1 MNKYKVGDKIVLT
14 VSDVNEKAYYSYY
27 VFNNNDLILWEP
39 STDKYAEPLSTYTE
53 PLETKIRRQ
62 AAEITRL
69 LKENKKLKEESRKLL
84 ETSLSRMTEIT
95 RLLAE
100 NEKLKKDLEYYH
112 TGTDICDMESA
123 RIAGQNEAWELARKI
138 ILPPSKGGMSSD
150 DYIAI
155 FGNCIS
161 ESYVMKNY
169 TYSEASAKV
178 AEWEE
183 GKDEI
188 KVGDIVKHNETEYTG
203 IVTRVS
209 ERMDKITIIFKDGS
223 SESYD
228 SSMFHKTGR
237 HIDIDRFLNQIGGE
251 E

>member
-1 MNKYKVGDKIVLT
+1 MSKYKVGDKIVLT
-14 VSDVNEKAYYSYY
+14 VSDVNERDYCPYYL
-27 VFNNNDLILWEP
+27 FNNNQLTLWK
-39 STDKYAEPLSTYTE
+39 SGTDKYSEPLSTYTE
-53 PLETKIRRQ
+53 PLEDKI
-62 AAEITRL
+62 
-69 LKENKKLKEESRKLL
+69 KKLMEEN
-84 ETSLSRMTEIT
+84 I
-95 RLLAE
+95 RLIAE
-100 NEKLKKDLEYYH
+100 NTKLKAKDDVLK
-112 TGTDICDMESA
+112 TSCDDYEEKVNDMCDTSRAE
-123 RIAGQNEAWELARKI
+123 GQDEAWELARKI

-237 HIDIDRFLNQIGGE
+237 HIDIDDFLNQIGGKE
-251 E
+251 K

>member
-1 MNKYKVGDKIVLT
+1 MSKYKVGDKVVLT
-14 VSDVNEKAYYSYY
+14 ISDVNEKVYYPHYE
-27 VFNNNDLILWEP
+27 FNNNFNLWEE
-39 STDKYAEPLSTYTE
+39 SIDKLVEPLSTYTE
-53 PLETKIRRQ
+53 PLEDKI
-62 AAEITRL
+62 
-69 LKENKKLKEESRKLL
+69 KKLMEEN
-84 ETSLSRMTEIT
+84 I
-95 RLLAE
+95 RLIAE
-100 NEKLKKDLEYYH
+100 NTKLKAKDDVLK
-112 TGTDICDMESA
+112 TSCDDYEEKVNDMCDTA
-123 RIAGQNEAWELARKI
+123 RAGGQDEAWELARKI

-150 DYIAI
+150 DYTAI
-155 FGNCIS
+155 FGSCIS

-237 HIDIDRFLNQIGGE
+237 HIDIDGFLHQIGGKE
-251 E
+251 K

>member
-1 MNKYKVGDKIVLT
+1 MSKYKVGDKIVLT
-14 VSDVNEKAYYSYY
+14 ISDVNEKVYYPHYE
-27 VFNNNDLILWEP
+27 FNNNNSNLWIS
-39 STDKYAEPLSTYTE
+39 STDKYSEPLSAYIE
-53 PLETKIRRQ
+53 Q
-62 AAEITRL
+62 ARA
-69 LKENKKLKEESRKLL
+69 K
-84 ETSLSRMTEIT
+84 
-95 RLLAE
+95 
-100 NEKLKKDLEYYH
+100 
-112 TGTDICDMESA
+112 
-123 RIAGQNEAWELARKI
+123 GQNEAWELARKI

-155 FGNCIS
+155 FGSCIS
-161 ESYVMKNY
+161 EAYLMKNY

-183 GKDEI
+183 GKEEI
-188 KVGDIVKHNETEYTG
+188 KVGDVVKHNETEYTG

-209 ERMDKITIIFKDGS
+209 EHMDKITIIFKDGS

-237 HIDIDRFLNQIGGE
+237 HIDIDGFLNQIGGE

>member
-1 MNKYKVGDKIVLT
+1 MSKYKVGDKVVMT
-14 VSDVNEKAYYSYY
+14 VTGTEESKCYPYY
-27 VFNNNDLILWEP
+27 VINDSFTLWEK
-39 STDKYAEPLSTYTE
+39 TIDKYSEPLTAYTE
-53 PLETKIRRQ
+53 PLEDKI
-62 AAEITRL
+62 
-69 LKENKKLKEESRKLL
+69 KKLMEEN
-84 ETSLSRMTEIT
+84 I
-95 RLLAE
+95 RLIEE
-100 NEKLKKDLEYYH
+100 NTKLKAKDDVLKPS
-112 TGTDICDMESA
+112 CDDYEEKVNDMCDTA
-123 RIAGQNEAWELARKI
+123 RAEGQDEAWELARKI

-161 ESYVMKNY
+161 ESYIMKNY
-169 TYSEASAKV
+169 TYSEAAAKV

-183 GKDEI
+183 GKEEI

-209 ERMDKITIIFKDGS
+209 ECMNKITIIFKDGS

-237 HIDIDRFLNQIGGE
+237 HIDIDRFLNQIGE

>member
-1 MNKYKVGDKIVLT
+1 MSKYKAGDKVVFT
-14 VSDVNEKAYYSYY
+14 VSDVNEKVYYPHYE
-27 VFNNNDLILWEP
+27 FNNTFNLWEQ
-39 STDKYAEPLSTYTE
+39 SIDDYAEPLTAYTE
-53 PLETKIRRQ
+53 PLKDKI
-62 AAEITRL
+62 
-69 LKENKKLKEESRKLL
+69 KKLMEEN
-84 ETSLSRMTEIT
+84 I
-95 RLLAE
+95 RLIAE
-100 NEKLKKDLEYYH
+100 NTKLKAKDDVLK
-112 TGTDICDMESA
+112 TSCDDYEEKVNDMCDTA
-123 RIAGQNEAWELARKI
+123 RAEGQEEAWELARNI
-138 ILPPSKGGMSSD
+138 ILTPSQGGMSSD

-169 TYSEASAKV
+169 TYSEAAAKV

-228 SSMFHKTGR
+228 SSMLHKTGR

-251 E
+251 QE